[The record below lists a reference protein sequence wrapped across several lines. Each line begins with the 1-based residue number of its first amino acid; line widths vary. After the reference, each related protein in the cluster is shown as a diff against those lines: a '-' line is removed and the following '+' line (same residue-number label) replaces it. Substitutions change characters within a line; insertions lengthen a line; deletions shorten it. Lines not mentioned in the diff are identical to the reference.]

1 MYAKPENVIY
11 FYIIIVI
18 EIVIKHERTN
28 NNRQAGSGRSG
39 LRSRLSRCATCARHR
54 AGSGTAH
61 RARSPSGAAVT
72 VRYPFRYPCG
82 AHKADRRMLWDA
94 TVGLAQTHAPER
106 FRGATSPTAL
116 RLSVCPLAACGR
128 ASDAMSKVPARHG
141 PAHRFMLLV
150 CHAVV
155 CACAQTVAAHVDDHN
170 HPRQMGPPAAFL
182 AVALR
187 PGRAAALPGL
197 GCVEAA
203 LLLVALRSLA
213 VAGRAVALPP

>member
-1 MYAKPENVIY
+1 MREQITTDKQAAADPDCGLGSRVAQRARDTAPAAAP
-11 FYIIIVI
+11 
-18 EIVIKHERTN
+18 RT
-28 NNRQAGSGRSG
+28 AHGRRAEQ
-39 LRSRLSRCATCARHR
+39 RSRSDIRSDIR
-54 AGSGTAH
+54 AVHTRQIAECCGT
-61 RARSPSGAAVT
+61 R
-72 VRYPFRYPCG
+72 
-82 AHKADRRMLWDA
+82 LWDLHRHTRRSA
-94 TVGLAQTHAPER
+94 SEAR
-106 FRGATSPTAL
+106 R
-116 RLSVCPLAACGR
+116 RRRRSVCPLAACGR

-182 AVALR
+182 A
-187 PGRAAALPGL
+187 AALPGL